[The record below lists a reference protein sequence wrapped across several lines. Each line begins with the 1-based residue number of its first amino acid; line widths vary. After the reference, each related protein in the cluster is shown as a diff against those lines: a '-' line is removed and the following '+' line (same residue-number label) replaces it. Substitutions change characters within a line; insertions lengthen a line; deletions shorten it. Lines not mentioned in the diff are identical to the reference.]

1 MENIAREIAFMLDE
15 DNITNEE
22 LQGVLSNLE
31 DRIKSGEDNETMLA
45 NYRTLKD
52 AERELDSWGEAHAG
66 KSQAMTGRPVPVSV
80 FFVIDDARTG
90 VAREQRIEVITS
102 TALSAIRFDLRAGG
116 FLHVANVPDAGT
128 TTGSSEIWFK
138 PDPEDYIAAKDH
150 ARGINA
156 ILKTLVGDKDYRE
169 ESQK

>member
-52 AERELDSWGEAHAG
+52 AERELDSWEEAPRGQH
-66 KSQAMTGRPVPVSV
+66 QPTGAPVPVSV

-128 TTGSSEIWFK
+128 TTGTSEIWFK
-138 PDPEDYIAAKDH
+138 PSPDDYIAIKDH
-150 ARGINA
+150 TREINT
-156 ILKTLVGDKDYRE
+156 ILKRLIGDKDYRE
-169 ESQK
+169 ESRK